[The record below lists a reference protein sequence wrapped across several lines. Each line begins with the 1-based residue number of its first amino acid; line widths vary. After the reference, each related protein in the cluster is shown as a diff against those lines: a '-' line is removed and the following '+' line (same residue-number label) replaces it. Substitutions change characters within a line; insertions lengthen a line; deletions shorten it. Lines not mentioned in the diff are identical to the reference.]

1 MVLRTWGPRGL
12 DRMSGFDFFSYT
24 PISFPFPQ
32 NFLQP
37 HISWWH
43 TIPKPISLP
52 LFWRICSLFTSLI
65 TWRWKKKN
73 SALTYIFHYDLIKYF
88 ESCEI
93 SLPVMHWLQPI
104 NVAVW
109 CSKCWSFLNFCFNF
123 KFLSGNN
130 FCLFFWFFFFLEG
143 NGGDG
148 SEFFF

>member
-1 MVLRTWGPRGL
+1 ME
-12 DRMSGFDFFSYT
+12 ME
-24 PISFPFPQ
+24 
-32 NFLQP
+32 
-37 HISWWH
+37 
-43 TIPKPISLP
+43 
-52 LFWRICSLFTSLI
+52 
-65 TWRWKKKN
+65 KKN

-93 SLPVMHWLQPI
+93 SLPVMHRLQPI

-130 FCLFFWFFFFLEG
+130 FCLFFWGFFFLEG

>member
-1 MVLRTWGPRGL
+1 MTHHTQTHFTPFILKDL
-12 DRMSGFDFFSYT
+12 FSFYF
-24 PISFPFPQ
+24 I
-32 NFLQP
+32 NYMEME
-37 HISWWH
+37 
-43 TIPKPISLP
+43 
-52 LFWRICSLFTSLI
+52 
-65 TWRWKKKN
+65 KKN

-130 FCLFFWFFFFLEG
+130 FCLFFWVFFLEG